1 MHPIPTRASNPQN
14 PSDEQ
19 RRLSGVLRP
28 PRIHTVK
35 SKPGLGSSDL
45 SLPLRGPAFSIRV
58 RTGKLRDSWWEPPP
72 AFMRG
77 GRSASTLPL
86 IMRFSAD
93 NAGGF
98 QSVHKGTRINEALE
112 AVKGLRDS
120 YRAMLCNVPQGRLK
134 ITEIAQDAVLGYCH
148 ETKPVPQGTAEI
160 HALVLADRSAHG
172 PSAHP

>member
-1 MHPIPTRASNPQN
+1 
-14 PSDEQ
+14 
-19 RRLSGVLRP
+19 
-28 PRIHTVK
+28 
-35 SKPGLGSSDL
+35 
-45 SLPLRGPAFSIRV
+45 
-58 RTGKLRDSWWEPPP
+58 
-72 AFMRG
+72 MRG

-134 ITEIAQDAVLGYCH
+134 ITEIAQDAVLGIAMKLNQSRKGRLKSTRSCWP
-148 ETKPVPQGTAEI
+148 TGVPMGLQPTLSCTISAQLCVRYRLGFRRQ
-160 HALVLADRSAHG
+160 LKVSWRNMADPQLLSFT
-172 PSAHP
+172 